1 VSAPMVVPAVGF
13 VDEADVELFG
23 SFSPRAGSSST
34 PPALPDFEGEASAEV
49 VSPVLKI
56 MPELQVLCGE
66 PVSPQ
71 SLEQPTSEVVLVPL
85 PPPVEPCR
93 ASASLPL
100 GVVERGVSDAV
111 VPTSDV
117 VVASKASTPVPGA
130 LLAKEICDFLVALE
144 AADPGSGK
152 TIGCLLKEKAIRDK
166 KRGGASSRPII
177 LKEKSDK
184 CRSKKSDAIR
194 KASAVA

>member
-1 VSAPMVVPAVGF
+1 
-13 VDEADVELFG
+13 
-23 SFSPRAGSSST
+23 
-34 PPALPDFEGEASAEV
+34 
-49 VSPVLKI
+49 
-56 MPELQVLCGE
+56 MPELQLLCGE

-71 SLEQPTSEVVLVPL
+71 SIEQLTSEVILMPL

-93 ASASLPL
+93 ASASLPF
-100 GVVERGVSDAV
+100 GVVERGVLDDV

-117 VVASKASTPVPGA
+117 VVASKASIPVHGA

-152 TIGCLLKEKAIRDK
+152 TIRCLLKEKAMRDK
-166 KRGGASSRPII
+166 KRGRASSRPII

-184 CRSKKSDAIR
+184 CRSKKNDTIR
-194 KASAVA
+194 KASAGA